1 MQEWPQLQLLL
12 DKSACVAGTYSNA
25 AASQCSTAPA
35 GRFASNSDNTA
46 ADVGAVR
53 TTICSAGTSSGAGST
68 LVAQIAMLDSTQ
80 YQGQVSAQIVLAAL
94 ILDLQKQI
102 YVKPAYR

>member
-1 MQEWPQLQLLL
+1 MVSAGSFAVDSAGVATASAAI

-46 ADVGAVR
+46 ADVGAV
-53 TTICSAGTSSGAGST
+53 SHY
-68 LVAQIAMLDSTQ
+68 M
-80 YQGQVSAQIVLAAL
+80 
-94 ILDLQKQI
+94 
-102 YVKPAYR
+102 